1 MKKKEIKSLK
11 LNKKSISHL
20 HSYNVSGGVEQAND
34 NSLSLSIP
42 TLGVI
47 CTITIPVSL
56 AACTRWDGCD
66 LPTIGHDDGPNCVS
80 KEADWCNGR

>member
-1 MKKKEIKSLK
+1 MKKKEIKNLK

-20 HSYNVSGGVEQAND
+20 SSNSIQGGT
-34 NSLSLSIP
+34 IP

-47 CTITIPVSL
+47 CTITIPVSI
-56 AACTRWDGCD
+56 AACTQWDGCD
-66 LPTIGHDDGPNCVS
+66 LPTIGHDDGSICLS

>member
-1 MKKKEIKSLK
+1 MKKKEIKNLK

-20 HSYNVSGGVEQAND
+20 SSHSVNGGAA
-34 NSLSLSIP
+34 SFP

-47 CTITIPVSL
+47 CTITIPVSI

-66 LPTIGHDDGPNCVS
+66 LPTIGHDDGSICLS

>member
-11 LNKKSISHL
+11 LNKKSISHF
-20 HSYNVSGGVEQAND
+20 SANGVNGGVF
-34 NSLSLSIP
+34 P
-42 TLGVI
+42 TFGPI
-47 CTITIPVSL
+47 CTITIPISL

-80 KEADWCNGR
+80 QEADWCNGR